1 MELKGFPVLG
11 DENIQ
16 SEVVSYL
23 RNEGFEVKYVNEEGL
38 EGEPDQKLLEMAKA
52 ENRVVITHDS
62 DFGRL
67 IFTQKIDFVGVIYLR
82 PGHFDPY
89 FTINTWKALLKAD
102 LGLKPP
108 FIIVAENNGERVKI
122 RYRQL

>member
-1 MELKGFPVLG
+1 MELKDFPVLS

-38 EGEPDQKLLEMAKA
+38 EGEPDQKLLEISKA
-52 ENRVVITHDS
+52 ENRVIITHDS

-89 FTINTWKALLKAD
+89 FTINTWKTLLKAG
-102 LGLKPP
+102 LSLKPP